1 MDKQGI
7 LKQIFPSPKATIDGR
22 GGDEVNNLDKNTV
35 PQNCEI
41 IASGLARTHTL
52 GRQEH
57 YLVRVDDALVYTRV
71 CAAMDGSGYDEYA
84 VIFGVAFT
92 EADKQQLT
100 ARANRFIESN
110 CTPNA

>member
-7 LKQIFPSPKATIDGR
+7 LKKIFPSPKATIDGR

-41 IASGLARTHTL
+41 IASGMAGSPRS
-52 GRQEH
+52 GRQDH

-71 CAAMDGSGYDEYA
+71 CAAMEGSGYDEYA

-92 EADKQQLT
+92 EDDKQQLT
-100 ARANRFIESN
+100 ARAMRFIKSN
-110 CTPNA
+110 CTPNT